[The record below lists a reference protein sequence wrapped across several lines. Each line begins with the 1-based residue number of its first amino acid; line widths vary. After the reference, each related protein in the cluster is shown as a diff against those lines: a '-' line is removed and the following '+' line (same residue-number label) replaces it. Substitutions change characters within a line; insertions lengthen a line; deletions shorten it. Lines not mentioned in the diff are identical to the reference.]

1 MPPGDGEGVPEMDH
15 QEFAPRSQSEGQQPL
30 DEEEVDI
37 PAQPYYWSTRPN
49 TPKDEPSAHYDV
61 PMAQSDTLSDYQSGY
76 MAQDPAAHSSQRG
89 EKIDTSRQLVPS
101 LQEQRQKFGP
111 DGDAYEYRYQPFKGG
126 NQRSNV
132 PPFAWSRRRSPVRW
146 PLLLVL
152 GVIFLGTLM
161 PVLGALL
168 AVVGAIILALLFLC
182 LLVLLVA
189 ISYMLFRV
197 GRGLGRA
204 GNTGNSQRRWR
215 YSNGWRYSNNW
226 RGPWGW

>member
-1 MPPGDGEGVPEMDH
+1 MDH

-49 TPKDEPSAHYDV
+49 TPKDEPNAHYDV

-76 MAQDPAAHSSQRG
+76 MAQDPAANSSQRG

-146 PLLLVL
+146 PLLIVL
-152 GVIFLGTLM
+152 GIIFLGTLM

-189 ISYMLFRV
+189 ISFVLYRV
-197 GRGLGRA
+197 GRGWGRA
-204 GNTGNSQRRWR
+204 GNRQGRWR
-215 YSNGWRYSNNW
+215 YNNGWR
-226 RGPWGW
+226 GPDLHP